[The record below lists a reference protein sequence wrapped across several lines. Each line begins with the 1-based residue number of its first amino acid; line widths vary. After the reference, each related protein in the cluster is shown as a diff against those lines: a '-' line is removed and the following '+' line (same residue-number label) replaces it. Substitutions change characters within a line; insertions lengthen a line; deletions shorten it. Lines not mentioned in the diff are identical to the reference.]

1 MHIHG
6 FFLIGF
12 FTAAGVFMSSFSSP
26 KLNYMGPVVGLI
38 FGSYFLNAISM
49 TTEKINWL
57 GYFSPYYY
65 LDLTSTN
72 GLLETN
78 IFGCLVITVVS
89 GILLWISYKRYLI
102 KDIVN

>member
-1 MHIHG
+1 
-6 FFLIGF
+6 
-12 FTAAGVFMSSFSSP
+12 MSSFSSP